1 MPIKNL
7 EVYLKDKLLKLST
20 VYWNSELPQGQTSGK
35 WNQYPNSDLLTI
47 YPYDP
52 IKYWKIEIN

>member
-20 VYWNSELPQGQTSGK
+20 VYWNSEPPQGQTSGK
-35 WNQYPNSDLLTI
+35 WNQYPTQICWQFIHMTL
-47 YPYDP
+47 
-52 IKYWKIEIN
+52 